1 MGLHHQ
7 FLAVENNFENNF
19 ETVENVISFIQI
31 CVYKFGAIIQ
41 SSYWEG
47 LVSK

>member
-7 FLAVENNFENNF
+7 FLAVENNF

-41 SSYWEG
+41 SSCWEG